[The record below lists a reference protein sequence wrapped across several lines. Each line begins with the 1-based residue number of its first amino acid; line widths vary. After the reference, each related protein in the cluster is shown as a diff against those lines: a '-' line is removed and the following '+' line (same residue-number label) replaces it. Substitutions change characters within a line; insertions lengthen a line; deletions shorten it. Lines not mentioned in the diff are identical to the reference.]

1 MLAFLSSV
9 RLDNKSRPRKS
20 KYAMTLISLAV
31 ILGMAAMD
39 RSPLAVIEVG
49 QAGGLSQQSVSIAQG
64 RYAIP
69 RTRTEWR
76 GLVWYAS
83 RTSAQ
88 GTVEINSET
97 CPGLRRVAEAF
108 KDLPPITPTPP
119 AAMVRDDGY
128 ALPLVITHRLI
139 ASVSFRTTADVDV
152 RVRGS
157 NAYVAWAQMVMNELT
172 PCWPS
177 PSEG

>member
-1 MLAFLSSV
+1 
-9 RLDNKSRPRKS
+9 
-20 KYAMTLISLAV
+20 MTLISLAV
-31 ILGMAAMD
+31 ILGMAAVD

-49 QAGGLSQQSVSIAQG
+49 QAGGLSHQSVSIAQG

-83 RTSAQ
+83 RTSEQ

-108 KDLPPITPTPP
+108 RALPPITPTPP
-119 AAMVRDDGY
+119 AAMVRDEEY
-128 ALPLVITHRLI
+128 RLPLVITHRLI

-152 RVRGS
+152 RVSGS

-172 PCWPS
+172 SCWPS